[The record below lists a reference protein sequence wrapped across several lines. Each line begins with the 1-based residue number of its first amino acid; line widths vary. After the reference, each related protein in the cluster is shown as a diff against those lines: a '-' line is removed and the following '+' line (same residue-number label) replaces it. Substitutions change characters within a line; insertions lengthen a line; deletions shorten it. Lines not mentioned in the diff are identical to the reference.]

1 MRANNLLLPGITFS
15 ILILYLFTSLIS
27 APQVVWA
34 SKTESTSDSPP
45 MVEDSRPGLSPQ
57 FPNSIQQ
64 WKEIIERYAIN
75 FNLDANLIASVVLQE
90 SGGNPLAYSSSGAV
104 GLMQVMPKDGLAA
117 SFICDGDPCFR
128 FRPSMQEL
136 YDPQFNIEYGS
147 KMLSGL
153 FFHYGDWREALRAY
167 GPMDVFYEY
176 ADIVLQI
183 FNSHQ

>member
-1 MRANNLLLPGITFS
+1 MKAKNLILPGITISVLF
-15 ILILYLFTSLIS
+15 LYLFTSLIS
-27 APQVVWA
+27 DPRVVWA
-34 SKTESTSDSPP
+34 SNADSMSESPS
-45 MVEDSRPGLSPQ
+45 VIEDSKLGLSSQ

-64 WKEIIERYAIN
+64 WKEIIERSAIN
-75 FNLDANLIASVVLQE
+75 FNLDANLIASVILQE

-117 SFICDGDPCFR
+117 SFICDGNPCFQ

-153 FFHYGDWREALRAY
+153 FIRYGDWREALRAY
-167 GPMDVFYEY
+167 GPIDVYYEY

-183 FNSHQ
+183 FNINH